1 MTGRIS
7 RCLSLSPT
15 GITMKHSQHAKIV
28 SERGALHGSLFNTGG
43 NGNFK
48 YTDIVPRSQSFQSP
62 LCGDSFWQTQ
72 RCQTKRAS
80 LLGSLPSCLGTLHTV
95 NSLFSVTVQRYAEE
109 SRGHWSLPDPHFFT
123 PMFSPTASGLQWK
136 HRNRLLNL
144 RSSRSP
150 M

>member
-62 LCGDSFWQTQ
+62 LCGDSFLANAAMPN
-72 RCQTKRAS
+72 KAS
-80 LLGSLPSCLGTLHTV
+80 
-95 NSLFSVTVQRYAEE
+95 
-109 SRGHWSLPDPHFFT
+109 FT
-123 PMFSPTASGLQWK
+123 PGISPELSRHLAHCEQFVQC
-136 HRNRLLNL
+136 NRPAI
-144 RSSRSP
+144 R
-150 M
+150 

>member
-43 NGNFK
+43 NGNFE
-48 YTDIVPRSQSFQSP
+48 YISIVPCSQPFQLP
-62 LCGDSFWQTQ
+62 LSGDSFWQTQ
-72 RCQTKRAS
+72 RCHTKRAS
-80 LLGSLPSCLGTLHTV
+80 LRGFPPSCLDTLHTV
-95 NSLFSVTVQRYAEE
+95 NSLFSVTVLRYAEE

-123 PMFSPTASGLQWK
+123 VMFSPTSSGLQWK
-136 HRNRLLNL
+136 HRNWLLNL
-144 RSSRSP
+144 RSLRSP
-150 M
+150 L

>member
-15 GITMKHSQHAKIV
+15 GITMKHSQNAKIV

-62 LCGDSFWQTQ
+62 LCGHSFWQTQ
-72 RCQTKRAS
+72 RCPTKRAS
-80 LLGSLPSCLGTLHTV
+80 LRGFLPSCLGTLHTV
-95 NSLFSVTVQRYAEE
+95 NSLFSVTVLRYAEE
-109 SRGHWSLPDPHFFT
+109 SSGHWSLPDPHFFT
-123 PMFSPTASGLQWK
+123 AMFSPTSSGLQWN
-136 HRNRLLNL
+136 HRNWLLNL
-144 RSSRSP
+144 RSLRSP
-150 M
+150 L